1 MKLTKEKLRQIIKE
15 EIEKTLQEND
25 PYVDYMMGGGN
36 TGATYS
42 KLRDMKDWE
51 AEVMTIVFGFSDKPG
66 LLSVV
71 ERDIKLLRSPY
82 SRARATIPFRDG
94 KTSSAFIGGGMTTL
108 DKLVKDKLD
117 LLDDKLLKHIKEKYG
132 PHRVSEP
139 NKKELEDAL
148 KAYFTQ
154 KTRQFGS
161 SVETASEE
169 PLKKVVEIIKMALE
183 PLKGNILNK

>member
-1 MKLTKEKLRQIIKE
+1 MKLTKAKLRQIIKE

-25 PYVDYMMGGGN
+25 PYMDYMMGGGN

-51 AEVMTIVFGFSDKPG
+51 AEVMKIVFGFFDDPG
-66 LLSVV
+66 LLSVE

-82 SRARATIPFRDG
+82 SRDRATIPFRDG
-94 KTSSAFIGGGMTTL
+94 KTSSFIGGKITTL
-108 DKLVKDKLD
+108 DDLVKDKLK

-139 NKKELEDAL
+139 DKKELEDAL
-148 KAYFTQ
+148 RAYFTQ
-154 KTRQFGS
+154 DTEGLYNQT
-161 SVETASEE
+161 VSEE
-169 PLKKVVEIIKMALE
+169 PLKKVVEIIKTALE

>member
-51 AEVMTIVFGFSDKPG
+51 AEVMTIIFGFSDKPG

-94 KTSSAFIGGGMTTL
+94 RTREPAFIGGKMTTL

-139 NKKELEDAL
+139 DKKELGDAL
-148 KAYFTQ
+148 RAYFTQ
-154 KTRQFGS
+154 D
-161 SVETASEE
+161 VEGVYNEPVSEE
-169 PLKKVVEIIKMALE
+169 PLKKVVEIIKTALE